1 MAEKKRKGKAEEE
14 VPPGV
19 PTAEELY
26 ALRDL
31 FRRARMAAERDAA
44 RPAEPAPQAAA
55 PDPSSRKRP
64 PRPPRRLMP
73 LPRPPAEGEG

>member
-1 MAEKKRKGKAEEE
+1 MAEKKRKAEEE
-14 VPPGV
+14 VPAGV

-44 RPAEPAPQAAA
+44 EPMEPAPQTAA
-55 PDPSSRKRP
+55 PETSSRKRL
-64 PRPPRRLMP
+64 PRRLMP
-73 LPRPPAEGEG
+73 LPDPPPRDRG